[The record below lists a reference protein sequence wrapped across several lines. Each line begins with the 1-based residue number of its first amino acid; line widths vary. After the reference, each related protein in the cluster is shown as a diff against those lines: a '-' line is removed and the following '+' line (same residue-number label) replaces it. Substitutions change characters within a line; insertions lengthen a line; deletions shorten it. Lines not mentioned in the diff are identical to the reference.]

1 MMNPG
6 TNQSRLS
13 VCLLVLLAPLCI
25 AQNLSGKFAG
35 TVYDPSGAPT
45 PNATVVMTNRA
56 TNTIDMTS
64 SGSDGKFAFTALPSG
79 DYEMKVVKQGFEE
92 YKAPRVV
99 LEAGHESSQT
109 ITLKIGTV
117 AEEVNVV
124 AEKSV
129 TLPGKP
135 MQIRSGGDLQGPK
148 LLNMVQ
154 PVYPAAVKEA
164 GVEGTV
170 VLHAVIG
177 MEGTPLSLRV
187 MNSKIDPALARAAV
201 EAVSKWRY
209 TPTLLNGEP
218 IEVDTTIT
226 VNFKLS

>member
-64 SGSDGKFAFTALPSG
+64 SGSDGKFAFTALPTG

-135 MQIRSGGDLQGPK
+135 MQLRSGGDLQGPK

>member
-135 MQIRSGGDLQGPK
+135 MQLRSGGDLQGPK